1 LLPSRRAISLQ
12 KRYDSSILFN
22 WTSSTFLRIIIEID
36 LRCEKNRYVI
46 LGGVMTPRILV
57 VDDEA
62 SIRLLY
68 QEEFN
73 DEGYEVDTA
82 AGGLEAIEKIKFH
95 RPDLVTLDIKMVGM
109 DGLEV
114 LARVR
119 EFDMELP
126 IVLCT
131 AYGSYRQDFGTWG
144 SDLYVT
150 KSSNL
155 DELKSEIKRL
165 LKQAGKL

>member
-1 LLPSRRAISLQ
+1 MP
-12 KRYDSSILFN
+12 K
-22 WTSSTFLRIIIEID
+22 
-36 LRCEKNRYVI
+36 
-46 LGGVMTPRILV
+46 ILV

-68 QEEFN
+68 QEEFQ
-73 DEGYEVDTA
+73 DEGYEVETA
-82 AGGLEAIEKIKFH
+82 ASGPEALEKIKAA
-95 RPDLVTLDIKMVGM
+95 RPDIVTLDIKMVGM

-114 LARVR
+114 LAKVR

-126 IVLCT
+126 IILCT

-155 DELKSEIKRL
+155 DELKREVKRL
-165 LKQAGKL
+165 LGQARKG